1 MNKTIKLPDNRVV
14 TVVSPENAAAAI
26 SPSDAEMDYR
36 AREAVKAAIHK
47 AKVCKNLLPN
57 MMLSLNV
64 HILKPLTEKKFMS
77 DKKLYIPKHKF
88 A

>member
-47 AKVCKNLLPN
+47 AKVCK
-57 MMLSLNV
+57 
-64 HILKPLTEKKFMS
+64 KPIAKYDVVTKRAYIETADGEKI
-77 DKKLYIPKHKF
+77 YVGPKTICSKP
-88 A
+88 

>member
-1 MNKTIKLPDNRVV
+1 MNKTIKLPDNRVI

-47 AKVCKNLLPN
+47 AKVCKKTIAKYD
-57 MMLSLNV
+57 V
-64 HILKPLTEKKFMS
+64 VTKRAYIETADGEKI
-77 DKKLYIPKHKF
+77 YVG
-88 A
+88 